1 MATPYFGPG
10 GQSMTLGKSDDKW
23 AGVVAAEATIDSFKS
38 KGSASTPVYFDANG
52 VPQAVTSY
60 GGKAATAGTAD
71 TAKACTGNAATATT
85 AETAKACS
93 GNSATATE
101 ATNAVGLSI
110 VDGQICATYNA

>member
-23 AGVVAAEATIDSFKS
+23 AGVVATAATIDSFKS
-38 KGSASTPVYFDANG
+38 KGSATTPVYFDANG

-71 TAKACTGNAATATT
+71 TAKAC
-85 AETAKACS
+85 S

-101 ATNAVGLSI
+101 ATKAVGLSI
-110 VDGQICATYNA
+110 VNGQICATYNA